1 MNSNEKHIALYCRLS
16 SDDGRKDDS
25 LSITNQKQILE
36 RYAVEEGFTPYKFY
50 VDDGY
55 SGTNFQRPSWQQ
67 LEAEL
72 KRGLISAVIVKDSSR
87 LGREYLQV
95 GQIFEHLFPTYGV
108 RFISVTEGVD
118 TIDGVDEFMPFRSLF
133 NEFYAKES
141 SKKLRAVHRNKALS
155 GGRVGGRAP
164 YGYKKDENNKLIPDE
179 EIEPVIHLIFS
190 KALEGK
196 GLSVIARELEE
207 AKILNPSAL
216 FYQRTGIALSMYD
229 PDFPYM
235 WAGPTVKN
243 ILSNEVYIGSVANLK
258 TTTVSYKNKKRI
270 YNPVEKQ
277 IIVKNAHPAI
287 ISEEMFEVVQKMRES
302 RKVSRSK
309 GQSVNKFVGL
319 LFCQQC
325 KGKMG
330 FYDKAKNSPYVKYY
344 CSTYKHKKKEN
355 CTNHFIKESHLVEVV
370 LKSIQELIS
379 FAQEDEDAFVEFLM
393 KKKNTKQNKEFSVL
407 EKEIVRLNI
416 RAGEISSILKELYED
431 KVVGNIDN
439 TMFEKLSSKF
449 VTEDDNIQLTLLNKT
464 KELEELKL
472 INVNI
477 SDFQKQVTQLT
488 TISELT
494 PELLNLLIERIEV
507 GERITEKP
515 RARKFQQEIDI
526 YFRGIGLL
534 DD

>member
-1 MNSNEKHIALYCRLS
+1 MNHNEKYTALYCRLS

-36 RYAVEEGFTPYKFY
+36 RYATEQGFVPYKFY

-55 SGTNFQRPSWQQ
+55 SGTNFKRPSWQQ
-67 LEAEL
+67 LESEL
-72 KRGLISAVIVKDSSR
+72 KQGLISTVIVKDSSR

-141 SKKLRAVHRNKALS
+141 SKKLRAVHRNKALN
-155 GGRVGGRAP
+155 GRRVGGRAP

-179 EIEPVIHLIFS
+179 EAATTVQRIFS

-196 GLSVIARELEE
+196 SLSAIGRELEE
-207 AKILNPSAL
+207 SEILIPSAL
-216 FYQRTGIALSMYD
+216 FFQTTGIALSMYD
-229 PDFPYM
+229 PNFPYM
-235 WAGPTVKN
+235 WSSPTISN
-243 ILSNEVYIGSVANLK
+243 ILSNEVYIGNVSNLK

-270 YNPVEKQ
+270 YNPIEKQ
-277 IIVKNAHPAI
+277 ILVENAHPAI
-287 ISEEMFEVVQKMRES
+287 ISKEVFEVVQKMRES
-302 RKVSRSK
+302 RKVPRSK
-309 GQSVNKFVGL
+309 GQSINKFIGL

-330 FYDKAKNSPYVKYY
+330 FYDKTKSNPSARYY
-344 CSTYKHKKKEN
+344 CSTYKHKKKES

-370 LKSIQELIS
+370 LKSIQDLIS
-379 FAQEDEDAFVEFLM
+379 FAQEDEDVFVEYLM
-393 KKKNTKQNKEFSVL
+393 KKKNAKQNKEFVTL
-407 EKEIVRLNI
+407 EREINKLNL
-416 RAGEISSILKELYED
+416 RTGEISSILKELYED

-439 TMFEKLSSKF
+439 VMFEKLSSKF
-449 VTEDDNIQLTLLNKT
+449 ASEDDDIQSSLLSKT
-464 KELEELKL
+464 RELEELKL
-472 INVNI
+472 ISVSI

-507 GERITEKP
+507 GDRITEKP